1 MKHWSSRISESVQII
16 TLLLTVL
23 IATAPAASS
32 GTKDQVCNV
41 AADYM
46 LGLENYPEA
55 IRLHQQVLA
64 QHSYNA
70 LAHYHLG
77 FAYGMMDRSSEEIDE
92 YQKAVTLG
100 LHSWDLFLNLGL
112 AYAARGELSEAA
124 KALEHATLLGP
135 ERPETH
141 FNLALVYEADHRL
154 SQALKEITIA
164 QRLSPEDQDIENN
177 SAIFCAEMG
186 DLLCAHRIWTRLA
199 QAGYSPARANLAILT
214 RITSPGLGLSPSIE
228 RSLLVFERQC
238 TIGKSRED

>member
-1 MKHWSSRISESVQII
+1 MKHCSSRISESVNII

-23 IATAPAASS
+23 IATAPAASG

-64 QHSYNA
+64 QHPYNA
-70 LAHYHLG
+70 LARYHLG
-77 FAYGMMDRSSEEIDE
+77 FAYGMMGHSSEEIDE

-141 FNLALVYEADHRL
+141 LNLALIYESQNKL
-154 SQALKEITIA
+154 SNAFKEITIA
-164 QRLSPEDQDIENN
+164 RRLSPEDRDIENTR
-177 SAIFCAEMG
+177 AIFCAEMG
-186 DLLCAHRIWTRLA
+186 DLGCARDVWTHLA
-199 QAGYSPARANLAILT
+199 QAGYSPARANLAILG
-214 RITSPGLGLSPSIE
+214 RLGNRPF
-228 RSLLVFERQC
+228 RAVR
-238 TIGKSRED
+238 TAARNY